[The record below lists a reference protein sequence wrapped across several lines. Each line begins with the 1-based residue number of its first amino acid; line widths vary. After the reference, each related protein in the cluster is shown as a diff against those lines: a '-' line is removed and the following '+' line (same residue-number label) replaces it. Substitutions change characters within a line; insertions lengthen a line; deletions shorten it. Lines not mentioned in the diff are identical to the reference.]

1 MADNDLVTGSE
12 VKPLI
17 SIILHGAEVPST
29 EKRPMRLV
37 MQGYADRL
45 SNEEVA
51 ELATFVRSA
60 WGNKAGAA
68 SAADVAAVRGQSSH

>member
-1 MADNDLVTGSE
+1 MTGSE
-12 VKPLI
+12 TQPLI

-29 EKRPMRLV
+29 AKRPMRLV

-45 SNEEVA
+45 TDDEVA

-60 WGNKAGAA
+60 WGNSAGPVK
-68 SAADVAAVRGQSSH
+68 AADVATVRNSQTH